1 MSTTT
6 DVLSLFKYDPVADA
20 DSTFNITQGL
30 NNNWDKLDT
39 ALLLAIAAAGAYN
52 PEESYAVGDYCT
64 YKGKLRKCS
73 TAIPTGETWT
83 EAHWTTTTV
92 AAELAELSSQLS
104 NKVSITN
111 HGSSNTSL
119 LDTSL
124 SDGVNICSNWADCP
138 PDVTD
143 DQGNC
148 LVITYLRFAEGQ
160 YWGRRIYFP
169 ANDGNAIYVNN
180 CSIGV
185 WQGWERITTDVPP
198 QEFDLPL
205 AEGWNGWVKYSKDQ
219 FGRVLVYGLVAKST
233 ALLSGDVIGTFPE
246 GFRPSQTCPMTIT
259 SNNSTDGK
267 SFATSGYVQP
277 SGVFTLTNGIISSG
291 YNVGNNIAFNF
302 VFPAAS

>member
-30 NNNWDKLDT
+30 NNNWDKLDA

-64 YKGKLRKCS
+64 YKGKLHKCS

-104 NKVSITN
+104 NAIKMYHHNEGI
-111 HGSSNTSL
+111 SL
-119 LDTSL
+119 LDTEL
-124 SDGVNICSNWADCP
+124 PDGLHKSSGWVDCP

-185 WQGWERITTDVPP
+185 WQGWERITTDAPP

-205 AEGWNGWVKYSKDQ
+205 AEGLEPIEPCRYSKDQ
-219 FGRVLVYGLVAKST
+219 FGLVLVNIYCNPTTGSVSIGENQS
-233 ALLSGDVIGTFPE
+233 LSIGTLPE
-246 GFRPSQTCPMTIT
+246 GFRPAHYT
-259 SNNSTDGK
+259 SNACEVIVGQSRYIGTFDINEYGAITLWT
-267 SFATSGYVQP
+267 AAP
-277 SGVFTLTNGIISSG
+277 SASIIIGS
-291 YNVGNNIAFNF
+291 VLFDTA
-302 VFPAAS
+302 